1 MYNTIPAEHLLR
13 LLDVLDDSWSFA
25 RKFNADKELRM
36 QLWKVGKY
44 LFNEKRS
51 RELLLILNQGF
62 MKQLP
67 NLLKQES
74 SAAATLVNVLLKMY
88 NDPREAHR
96 ATRKDV
102 VKRLVP
108 SVNSYLSLLEICS

>member
-36 QLWKVGKY
+36 QLWKVGEY
-44 LFNEKRS
+44 LFSEKENQ
-51 RELLLILNQGF
+51 ELLLILNQGF

-108 SVNSYLSLLEICS
+108 SVDSYLSLLDICS